1 MVGLTPTYTS
11 FKPQYA
17 QNGIR
22 SSRTNIIENYTTRTH
37 THTHINITPL
47 EREKHEKKWSYLSAC
62 DENMYK
68 TCNKNCFIFL
78 KIKQNLQNMNNNN
91 NNKKSLNPYPNPI
104 HSHFR
109 QSHTQIYMD
118 EAIKNKTENI

>member
-22 SSRTNIIENYTTRTH
+22 SSRTNINENYTTRTH

-68 TCNKNCFIFL
+68 RATKTVSFFL
-78 KIKQNLQNMNNNN
+78 K
-91 NNKKSLNPYPNPI
+91 S
-104 HSHFR
+104 
-109 QSHTQIYMD
+109 
-118 EAIKNKTENI
+118 NKTSKIWTTTTKNR